1 MLGAIVR
8 FSVRH
13 RGIVIGLALAL
24 IVYGLNVLASAKLDV
39 FPEFAPPQVSIQTE
53 APGFSA
59 EQVEILVTKPIEDA
73 INGVNGIA
81 MVRSQSI
88 QGLSV
93 ITAVLAENTDIYRAR
108 QSLAERLG
116 EAQSRLPRTVLPPV
130 ISPLTS
136 SSSTVLVVGITSKTR
151 SLMEQRT
158 FVDWTLRPR
167 LLATRGV
174 AKVAVFGGEVRQ
186 LQIQLD
192 PERLRLYQIGIPEI
206 LAAASRATG
215 VRGAGV
221 LDTPNQRIVVRSEGQ
236 LLSPADLARSVV
248 RERAGA
254 VLRLSDLG
262 RVTEAAEPRFGEGG
276 VNGEQGLVIVVSAQ
290 LGANTKVVAAGAEQ
304 ALQALKPAL
313 AAAGL
318 TLHPALFRP
327 SEFIDLALRNITNSL
342 LLGAVLVAVVLF
354 VFLADVGA
362 ATISLMA
369 IPLSLLAAIIVL
381 DRFGFGINTLT
392 LGGLAIALGEVV
404 DDAIIDV
411 ENIGR
416 RLRQHRVA
424 HGDAAEASQAVGAI
438 RDVVLHASLEV
449 RGSVV
454 YATFVV
460 ALVFLPVLALSGVQG
475 ALFRPLGLAYILAT
489 LASLA
494 VALAVTPALTLTLLG
509 RREHRQ
515 HESAFLAWL
524 KTWYRRGLEWLC
536 SRPIAVGA
544 AALLTC
550 VGAAATLPFFGA
562 TFLPEFREGHYLIH
576 MSAVPGTSLG
586 ETFRLGQQVTAA
598 LRADPRVRSV
608 AQRIGRAELSE
619 DTWGTHYTEFEVDL
633 VPLSGEAATTVQEN
647 LRRVLG
653 GFPGVNFAIRGFLA
667 ERIEE
672 TLTGS
677 TAEVVVKVFGDDL
690 DSLDVAARRVA
701 QTVRAVPA
709 AIDVQYDPPAVTPEV
724 TVRVRPPDLAAAGLA
739 SDEVLSAV
747 ETATRGVKVGQTFE
761 GNRSTDVVVVL
772 EPEARAQPEALRS
785 LPVVSPEGRMVTLSQ
800 VADVARTT
808 GRYLISHQGAR
819 RVQTVTA
826 NVRGGD
832 VAGFA
837 RTLEGRLA
845 NTPLPAGIYAELGG
859 TATAQRQAQRELLL
873 HSLLAGAGI
882 VMLLS
887 LAFGDAS
894 RLLLVLANLPF
905 ALVGGVVA
913 VFATGGLLSLGS
925 LVGFVTLFG
934 IATRNAVMLISH
946 YDHLVTVERE
956 SWGREAAIRGALER
970 LGQIL
975 MTALVTALALV
986 PLALGSGDPG
996 REIEGPMAIVIL
1008 GGLLTSTLLSLFVLP
1023 ALALKWGRFA
1033 DADGADR
1040 VAATATPRRP
1050 ETP

>member
-1 MLGAIVR
+1 MLGALVR

-13 RGIVIGLALAL
+13 RGIVIGLGLAVV
-24 IVYGLNVLASAKLDV
+24 VYGLRVLAGAKLDV

-73 INGVNGIA
+73 INGVTGIA
-81 MVRSQSI
+81 AVRSQSI

-93 ITAVLAENTDIYRAR
+93 ITAVLADGTDIYRAR

-116 EAQSRLPRTVLPPV
+116 EAQGRLPRSVPPPV

-136 SSSTVLVVGITSKTR
+136 SSSTVLVIGITSRTR

-186 LQIQLD
+186 LQIQLA
-192 PERLRLYQIGIPEI
+192 PERMRLYQIGLPEV
-206 LAAASRATG
+206 LSAAGRATG

-221 LDTPNQRIVVRSEGQ
+221 LDTPNQRIVVRTEGQ
-236 LLSPADLARSVV
+236 LLTPDALARSVV
-248 RERAGA
+248 REKGGA
-254 VLRLSDLG
+254 VLRLGDLG
-262 RVTEAAEPRFGEGG
+262 RVTEAPEPQFGEGG
-276 VNGEQGLVIVVSAQ
+276 VNGERGLVIVVSGQ
-290 LGANTKVVAAGAEQ
+290 LGSNTKVVAAAVED
-304 ALQALKPAL
+304 ALRALRPAID
-313 AAAGL
+313 AAGL
-318 TLHPALFRP
+318 TLHPELFRP
-327 SEFIDLALRNITNSL
+327 TEFIDLALHNITTSL
-342 LLGAVLVAVVLF
+342 LLGAALVAVVLF

-362 ATISLMA
+362 AAISLTA

-411 ENIGR
+411 ENIAR
-416 RLRQHRVA
+416 RLREHRA
-424 HGDAAEASQAVGAI
+424 GGSPRST
-438 RDVVLHASLEV
+438 RDVVLEASLEV

-475 ALFRPLGLAYILAT
+475 ALFRPLGLAYILASV
-489 LASLA
+489 ASLA
-494 VALAVTPALTLTLLG
+494 VALTITPALTLTLLA
-509 RREHRQ
+509 RRARGE
-515 HESAFLAWL
+515 HESRFLAWL
-524 KTWYRRGLEWLC
+524 KRGYSRALEWLC
-536 SRPIAVGA
+536 DRPLTVGS

-550 VGAAATLPFFGA
+550 AAAAATLPFFGA

-576 MSAVPGTSLG
+576 MSAVPGTSLA

-598 LRADPRVRSV
+598 LKQDPRVRSV

-633 VPLSGEAATTVQEN
+633 VPLTGQAAVTVQDD
-647 LRRVLG
+647 LRRILAR
-653 GFPGVNFAIRGFLA
+653 FPGVNFAIRGFLA

-677 TAEVVVKVFGDDL
+677 TAEIVVKVFGDNL
-690 DSLDVAARRVA
+690 DSLDLAARRVA
-701 QTVRAVPA
+701 ELVRSVPGA
-709 AIDVQYDPPAVTPEV
+709 TDVQYDAPPVTPELAV
-724 TVRVRPPDLAAAGLA
+724 HLRAADLAATGLA
-739 SDEVLSAV
+739 ADDALAAV
-747 ETATRGVKVGQTFE
+747 EAATRGVKVAQTFE
-761 GNRSTDVVVVL
+761 GNRATDVVVIL
-772 EPEARAQPEALRS
+772 EPEARARPEDLRS
-785 LPVVSPEGRMVTLSQ
+785 LPVMTAAGRMVTLSD

-808 GRYLISHQGAR
+808 GRFMISHQGAR

-826 NVRGGD
+826 DARGD
-832 VAGFA
+832 EAGFA
-837 RTLEGRLA
+837 AGLEQRLSA
-845 NTPLPAGIYAELGG
+845 TRLPVGVYAEVGG
-859 TATAQRQAQRELLL
+859 TAAAQRDAQRELLL

-882 VMLLS
+882 VMLLA
-887 LAFGDAS
+887 LAFGDTS

-905 ALVGGVVA
+905 ALVGGVLA

-934 IATRNAVMLISH
+934 IATRNAVMLVSH
-946 YDHLVTVERE
+946 YDHLVTVEGA
-956 SWGREAAIRGALER
+956 SWSRATAIRGALER
-970 LGQIL
+970 LGPIL

-986 PLALGSGDPG
+986 PLAVGSGDPG

-1008 GGLLTSTLLSLFVLP
+1008 GGLLTSTALSLFVLP
-1023 ALALKWGRFA
+1023 TLALRWGRF
-1033 DADGADR
+1033 DA
-1040 VAATATPRRP
+1040 RRP
-1050 ETP
+1050 DT